1 MLKGYTKTPKPEPFF
16 NLVPKKSTNKS
27 IDLYIH
33 IDDINFNST
42 FDNKGYELKI
52 L

>member
-16 NLVPKKSTNKS
+16 NSVPKKSVNKS
-27 IDLYIH
+27 IDLYLR
-33 IDDINFNST
+33 IDDIKFNSS
-42 FDNKGYELKI
+42 FENKGYALSI